1 MENGKDGRNLD
12 ESGEN
17 RFENIPFFGNYIAR
31 STGRFVILRY
41 GYLTWPYCR
50 QFRQYSLV

>member
-17 RFENIPFFGNYIAR
+17 RFENIPFLVTIVHCEINRAVCDFTLRVPHLA
-31 STGRFVILRY
+31 IL
-41 GYLTWPYCR
+41 
-50 QFRQYSLV
+50 SAI